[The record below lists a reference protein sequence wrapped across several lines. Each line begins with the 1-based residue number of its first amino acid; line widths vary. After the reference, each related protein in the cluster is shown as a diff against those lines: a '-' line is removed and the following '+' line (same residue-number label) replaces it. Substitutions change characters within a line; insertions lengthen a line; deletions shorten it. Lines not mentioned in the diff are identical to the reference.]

1 VSDER
6 ATKTDETLQT
16 SGDKKMT
23 LLKRIGLMLPAF
35 RKTKACE
42 ACGESFACEISLG
55 KGCWC
60 GEVKLSEDTRQELRA
75 KYRDCLCRACLEKAK
90 AKNSKSEAQSER

>member
-1 VSDER
+1 MSV
-6 ATKTDETLQT
+6 ATKTDEQLQT
-16 SGDKKMT
+16 SGGKKMT
-23 LLKRIGLMLPAF
+23 LLKRIGLMLPVL

-60 GEVKLSEDTRQELRA
+60 GEVKLSEDTRQKLRE
-75 KYRDCLCRACLEKAK
+75 KYRNCLCRACLEKAE
-90 AKNSKSEAQSER
+90 AKDSESEAEGER

>member
-1 VSDER
+1 MQPKNYDALR
-6 ATKTDETLQT
+6 T

-23 LLKRIGLMLPAF
+23 LLKRIGLMLPVLG
-35 RKTKACE
+35 KTKACE

-55 KGCWC
+55 KSCWC
-60 GEVKLSEDTRQELRA
+60 GELKLSEDTRQELRA

-90 AKNSKSEAQSER
+90 ARTSKSEAQSER

>member
-1 VSDER
+1 MSVAIKNDEALR
-6 ATKTDETLQT
+6 T
-16 SGDKKMT
+16 SRDKKMT
-23 LLKRIGLMLPAF
+23 LLKRIGLMLPVL

-60 GEVKLSEDTRQELRA
+60 GELKLSEDTRQELRA

-90 AKNSKSEAQSER
+90 ARNSRSEAQSER

>member
-1 VSDER
+1 MSVAIKNDEALR
-6 ATKTDETLQT
+6 T
-16 SGDKKMT
+16 SRDKKMT
-23 LLKRIGLMLPAF
+23 LLKRIGLMLPVL

-60 GEVKLSEDTRQELRA
+60 GELKLSEDTRQELRA
-75 KYRDCLCRACLEKAK
+75 KYSDCLCRACLEKAK
-90 AKNSKSEAQSER
+90 ARNSRSEAQSER